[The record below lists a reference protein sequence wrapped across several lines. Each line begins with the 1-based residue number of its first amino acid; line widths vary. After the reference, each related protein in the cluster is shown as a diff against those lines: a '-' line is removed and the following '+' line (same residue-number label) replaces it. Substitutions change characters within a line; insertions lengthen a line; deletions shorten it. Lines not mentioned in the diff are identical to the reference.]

1 MRYEQGKGRVSLERS
16 GQSRR
21 RLLCWELS
29 TARRKTKTQNKMSS
43 RPDTVELEFS
53 FSFPPPPME
62 GKTVDQLKN
71 LIKPLLPAGRQTGGV
86 AADGAA
92 ATTTDIMATAAA
104 VTASSAAAATAAD
117 TAATAA
123 ASVGYGYGSDT
134 KARGAVLWKLQQKL
148 QDSERQPQ
156 QPRRPRVAEATV
168 ADPAPAPAVAD
179 PEERQRDQVELEKET
194 E

>member
-1 MRYEQGKGRVSLERS
+1 
-16 GQSRR
+16 
-21 RLLCWELS
+21 
-29 TARRKTKTQNKMSS
+29 
-43 RPDTVELEFS
+43 
-53 FSFPPPPME
+53 ME

-71 LIKPLLPAGRQTGGV
+71 LIKPLLPAGRQTGGA

-134 KARGAVLWKLQQKL
+134 KARGAVLWKL
-148 QDSERQPQ
+148 
-156 QPRRPRVAEATV
+156 
-168 ADPAPAPAVAD
+168 
-179 PEERQRDQVELEKET
+179 
-194 E
+194 